1 MDTTTTTG
9 VPLTAVALA
18 FTRVVNY
25 DLGRKEGWPLT
36 NADWDAH
43 HARVMREW
51 QDFKAVLLAIVED
64 GDHLPDED

>member
-1 MDTTTTTG
+1 MDTTTTG

-25 DLGRKEGWPLT
+25 ALGEKEGWPLT
-36 NADWDAH
+36 NADWDARTV
-43 HARVMREW
+43 RVMREW
-51 QDFKAVLLAIVED
+51 LDFKSVLLAIVEH